1 MIRGDAVGK
10 FFPEIKFPTKA
21 STGMCATVFEELD
34 AAVSLLDITRKEFNP
49 TQRQLIGRFL
59 IACKMFGHEM
69 LVADGD
75 SEALRVALG
84 LSLSDSKT
92 EKSPSDISG
101 TELINSVCMEVCS
114 DLDKI
119 GQTLQSELLTG
130 VADVVAS
137 IRASYDLEDGERDAL
152 DSVASAVRH
161 LAQQVTALF
170 DVQPY
175 IFQQHFSI
183 YQANIESENDGK
195 GEETLRIT
203 AEQFMQNVKP
213 PERKA
218 TLRDRLQPF
227 IPELTR
233 LRQEG
238 YTYAQCAQFLE
249 ENGIKTYIGA
259 ISGVM
264 NGLR

>member
-1 MIRGDAVGK
+1 
-10 FFPEIKFPTKA
+10 
-21 STGMCATVFEELD
+21 
-34 AAVSLLDITRKEFNP
+34 
-49 TQRQLIGRFL
+49 
-59 IACKMFGHEM
+59 
-69 LVADGD
+69 
-75 SEALRVALG
+75 
-84 LSLSDSKT
+84 
-92 EKSPSDISG
+92 
-101 TELINSVCMEVCS
+101 
-114 DLDKI
+114 
-119 GQTLQSELLTG
+119 LTG

-137 IRASYDLEDGERDAL
+137 IRASYDLEDGERDVL

-175 IFQQHFSI
+175 IFQQHYSI
-183 YQANIESENDGK
+183 YQANIESENDSK

-264 NGLR
+264 NDLR